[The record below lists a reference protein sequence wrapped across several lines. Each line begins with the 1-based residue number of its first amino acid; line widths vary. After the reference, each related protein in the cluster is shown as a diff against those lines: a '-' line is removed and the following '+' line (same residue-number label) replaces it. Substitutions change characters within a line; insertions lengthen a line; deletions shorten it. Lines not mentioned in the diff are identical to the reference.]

1 MQISRTLLIKSKAM
15 LDHLNKLT
23 LPEPLGQSGDG
34 FKDIFCHF
42 KIHIPLYTRQSVQD
56 ISRKT

>member
-1 MQISRTLLIKSKAM
+1 M